1 MLLHIEFLYHL
12 RIVVVLNLRLS
23 FFNFYFIYLFLYL
36 FYNDEEVRKMKKKLI
51 IIVSAIIIIGGG
63 ILLYFV
69 LNNKNNE
76 NDNVRFAKEYA
87 DSQVGEDN
95 VFVYKNI
102 DEIINI
108 LKYGTGVVYLGFPEC
123 PWCQAY
129 VKYLNETAKDA
140 NIEKIYYFNI
150 LEDRKNNTEKYQEIV
165 SILGDNLQRD
175 DEGNLKVFVP
185 NVSFVVNGKIIGN
198 DYETSL
204 DTKGFENPSDYWTE
218 EEVSELEN
226 TLSGYMKEVYKAL
239 YSCTDCNK

>member
-1 MLLHIEFLYHL
+1 
-12 RIVVVLNLRLS
+12 
-23 FFNFYFIYLFLYL
+23 
-36 FYNDEEVRKMKKKLI
+36 MKKKLI

-63 ILLYFV
+63 IPLYFV

-185 NVSFVVNGKIIGN
+185 NVSFVVNGKITGN

>member
-1 MLLHIEFLYHL
+1 M
-12 RIVVVLNLRLS
+12 LNLRLS

-36 FYNDEEVRKMKKKLI
+36 FYNNGEVRKMKKKLI

-76 NDNVRFAKEYA
+76 NNNDNIKFAKEYTE
-87 DSQVGEDN
+87 VGEDN
-95 VFVYKNI
+95 VFVYKDI

-129 VKYLNETAKDA
+129 VKYLNDAAKEA

-150 LEDRKNNTEKYQEIV
+150 LEERKNNTEKYQEIV

-175 DEGNLKVFVP
+175 EEGNLKVFVP
-185 NVSFVVNGKIIGN
+185 NVSFVVDGKIVGN

-204 DTKGFENPSDYWTE
+204 DTKGFEKPSDYWTIE
-218 EEVSELEN
+218 DVNRLNN
-226 TLSGYMKEVYKAL
+226 TLTGYMKEVYNAL
-239 YSCTDCNK
+239 YLCTDCNK

>member
-1 MLLHIEFLYHL
+1 
-12 RIVVVLNLRLS
+12 
-23 FFNFYFIYLFLYL
+23 
-36 FYNDEEVRKMKKKLI
+36 MKKKLI

-108 LKYGTGVVYLGFPEC
+108 LKYGTGVVY
-123 PWCQAY
+123 
-129 VKYLNETAKDA
+129 
-140 NIEKIYYFNI
+140 FNI

-204 DTKGFENPSDYWTE
+204 DTKGFEKPSDYWTE

>member
-23 FFNFYFIYLFLYL
+23 FFNLYLIYLFLYL
-36 FYNDEEVRKMKKKLI
+36 FYNDKEVRKMKKKLI

-87 DSQVGEDN
+87 DSQVGENN

-204 DTKGFENPSDYWTE
+204 DTKGFEKPSDYWTE

>member
-1 MLLHIEFLYHL
+1 
-12 RIVVVLNLRLS
+12 
-23 FFNFYFIYLFLYL
+23 
-36 FYNDEEVRKMKKKLI
+36 MKKKLI

-76 NDNVRFAKEYA
+76 NNNDNIKFAKEYTE
-87 DSQVGEDN
+87 VGEDN
-95 VFVYKNI
+95 VFVYKDI

-129 VKYLNETAKDA
+129 VKYLNDAAKEA

-150 LEDRKNNTEKYQEIV
+150 LEERKNNTEKYQEIV

-185 NVSFVVNGKIIGN
+185 NVSFVVDGKIVGN

-204 DTKGFENPSDYWTE
+204 DTKGFEKPSDYWTIE
-218 EEVSELEN
+218 DVNRLNN
-226 TLSGYMKEVYKAL
+226 TLTGYMKKVYKAL

>member
-1 MLLHIEFLYHL
+1 
-12 RIVVVLNLRLS
+12 
-23 FFNFYFIYLFLYL
+23 
-36 FYNDEEVRKMKKKLI
+36 MKKKLLI
-51 IIVSAIIIIGGG
+51 EISAIIIIGGG

>member
-1 MLLHIEFLYHL
+1 
-12 RIVVVLNLRLS
+12 
-23 FFNFYFIYLFLYL
+23 
-36 FYNDEEVRKMKKKLI
+36 MKKKLI

-76 NDNVRFAKEYA
+76 NDNVRFAKEYV

>member
-1 MLLHIEFLYHL
+1 MNLLILSPGRRVEIVEFFKETFHKDNRKVYTLDMSPYAPALYSGDEFFCINKDFNHL
-12 RIVVVLNLRLS
+12 DK
-23 FFNFYFIYLFLYL
+23 Y
-36 FYNDEEVRKMKKKLI
+36 
-51 IIVSAIIIIGGG
+51 
-63 ILLYFV
+63 
-69 LNNKNNE
+69 
-76 NDNVRFAKEYA
+76 
-87 DSQVGEDN
+87 
-95 VFVYKNI
+95 I

-204 DTKGFENPSDYWTE
+204 DTKGFEKPSDYWTE

>member
-1 MLLHIEFLYHL
+1 M
-12 RIVVVLNLRLS
+12 LNLRLS

-36 FYNDEEVRKMKKKLI
+36 FYNDKEVRKMKKKLI

-87 DSQVGEDN
+87 NSQVGEDN

-204 DTKGFENPSDYWTE
+204 DTKGFEKPSDYWTE

>member
-1 MLLHIEFLYHL
+1 MNSY
-12 RIVVVLNLRLS
+12 
-23 FFNFYFIYLFLYL
+23 
-36 FYNDEEVRKMKKKLI
+36 KLI
-51 IIVSAIIIIGGG
+51 IIVSAIIIIGWG

-69 LNNKNNE
+69 INNKNSE
-76 NDNVRFAKEYA
+76 NNSDNVKFAKEYTE
-87 DSQVGEDN
+87 VGEDN
-95 VFVYKNI
+95 VFVYKDI

-129 VKYLNETAKDA
+129 VKYLNDAAKEA

-204 DTKGFENPSDYWTE
+204 DTKGFEKPSDYWTE

>member
-1 MLLHIEFLYHL
+1 
-12 RIVVVLNLRLS
+12 
-23 FFNFYFIYLFLYL
+23 
-36 FYNDEEVRKMKKKLI
+36 MKKKLI

-204 DTKGFENPSDYWTE
+204 DTKGFEKPSDYWTE

-226 TLSGYMKEVYKAL
+226 TLSGYMKEVYKTL

>member
-1 MLLHIEFLYHL
+1 MKYKNDIIAVVIVLGFLGLISFYY
-12 RIVVVLNLRLS
+12 LNLAKVTDAS
-23 FFNFYFIYLFLYL
+23 KFK
-36 FYNDEEVRKMKKKLI
+36 EEYSN
-51 IIVSAIIIIGGG
+51 VS
-63 ILLYFV
+63 
-69 LNNKNNE
+69 
-76 NDNVRFAKEYA
+76 
-87 DSQVGEDN
+87 EDN
-95 VFVYKNI
+95 VFVYRTEK
-102 DEIINI
+102 EIIEI
-108 LKYGTGVVYLGFPEC
+108 LKHGTGIVYLGFPEC

-129 VKYLNETAKDA
+129 VKYLNDAAKEA

-204 DTKGFENPSDYWTE
+204 DTKGFEKPSDYWTE

>member
-1 MLLHIEFLYHL
+1 
-12 RIVVVLNLRLS
+12 
-23 FFNFYFIYLFLYL
+23 
-36 FYNDEEVRKMKKKLI
+36 MKKKLL
-51 IIVSAIIIIGGG
+51 IVISAIIIIGGG

-69 LNNKNNE
+69 LNNKDNE

-204 DTKGFENPSDYWTE
+204 DTKGFEKPSDYWTE

>member
-76 NDNVRFAKEYA
+76 NDNVRFAKEYT

-204 DTKGFENPSDYWTE
+204 DTKGFEKPSDYWTE

>member
-1 MLLHIEFLYHL
+1 M
-12 RIVVVLNLRLS
+12 LNLRLS

-36 FYNDEEVRKMKKKLI
+36 FYNDKEVRKMKKKLL
-51 IIVSAIIIIGGG
+51 IVISAIIIIGGG

-76 NDNVRFAKEYA
+76 NDNVRFAKEYS

-204 DTKGFENPSDYWTE
+204 DTKGFEKPSDYWTE

>member
-1 MLLHIEFLYHL
+1 
-12 RIVVVLNLRLS
+12 
-23 FFNFYFIYLFLYL
+23 
-36 FYNDEEVRKMKKKLI
+36 MKKKLI

-69 LNNKNNE
+69 LNNKDNE

-150 LEDRKNNTEKYQEIV
+150 LEERKNNTEKYQEIV

-204 DTKGFENPSDYWTE
+204 DTKGFEKPSDYWTE

>member
-1 MLLHIEFLYHL
+1 M
-12 RIVVVLNLRLS
+12 LNLRLS

-36 FYNDEEVRKMKKKLI
+36 FYNDKEVRKMKKKLI

-69 LNNKNNE
+69 LNNKDNE

-204 DTKGFENPSDYWTE
+204 DTKGFEKPSDYWTE

>member
-1 MLLHIEFLYHL
+1 
-12 RIVVVLNLRLS
+12 
-23 FFNFYFIYLFLYL
+23 
-36 FYNDEEVRKMKKKLI
+36 MKKKLI

-69 LNNKNNE
+69 LNNKDNE

-204 DTKGFENPSDYWTE
+204 DTKGFEKPSDYWTE

-226 TLSGYMKEVYKAL
+226 TLNGYMKEVYKAL
-239 YSCTDCNK
+239 YLCTDCNK

>member
-51 IIVSAIIIIGGG
+51 IIVSAIIIIGGD

-76 NDNVRFAKEYA
+76 NDNVRFAKEYT

-204 DTKGFENPSDYWTE
+204 DTKGFEKPSDYWTE

>member
-1 MLLHIEFLYHL
+1 MTAVLML
-12 RIVVVLNLRLS
+12 
-23 FFNFYFIYLFLYL
+23 
-36 FYNDEEVRKMKKKLI
+36 
-51 IIVSAIIIIGGG
+51 IGGG

-204 DTKGFENPSDYWTE
+204 DTKGFEKPSDYWTE

>member
-1 MLLHIEFLYHL
+1 M
-12 RIVVVLNLRLS
+12 
-23 FFNFYFIYLFLYL
+23 
-36 FYNDEEVRKMKKKLI
+36 
-51 IIVSAIIIIGGG
+51 
-63 ILLYFV
+63 
-69 LNNKNNE
+69 
-76 NDNVRFAKEYA
+76 
-87 DSQVGEDN
+87 
-95 VFVYKNI
+95 
-102 DEIINI
+102 
-108 LKYGTGVVYLGFPEC
+108 KYGTGVVYLGFPEC

-204 DTKGFENPSDYWTE
+204 DTKGFEKPSDYWTE

>member
-76 NDNVRFAKEYA
+76 NDNVRFANEYT

-204 DTKGFENPSDYWTE
+204 DTKGFEKPSDYWTE

>member
-1 MLLHIEFLYHL
+1 
-12 RIVVVLNLRLS
+12 
-23 FFNFYFIYLFLYL
+23 
-36 FYNDEEVRKMKKKLI
+36 MKKKLI

-69 LNNKNNE
+69 LNNKNNG

-204 DTKGFENPSDYWTE
+204 DTKGFEKPSDYWTE

-226 TLSGYMKEVYKAL
+226 TLSGYMKEVYKSL